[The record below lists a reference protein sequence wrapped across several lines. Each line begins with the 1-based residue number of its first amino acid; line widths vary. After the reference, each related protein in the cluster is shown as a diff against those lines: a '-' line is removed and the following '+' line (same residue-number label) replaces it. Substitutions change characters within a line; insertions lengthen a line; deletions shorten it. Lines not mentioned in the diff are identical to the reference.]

1 MSLRLKTIIGI
12 AAIEAVLLL
21 LLVSMTLDYLRTT
34 NYEGIVKRASTT
46 ATLFATTAKDA
57 VLSYDLAS
65 LDAFVNEVLKNPD
78 LVYARVIG
86 PDQQLF
92 AEAGMPEALS
102 ADFAADQEVESVDDG
117 IFDTYALVAEGG
129 VVYGRVELGLDINL
143 LRQTIAEAE
152 QRSALIAAMEM
163 GLVALF
169 SFILGTYL
177 TRQLQGLRKGAQ
189 QISAGELDINIPVK
203 GKDEIADVAR
213 AFNVMASDLEEASRR
228 RDQYEAE
235 LEELNRSLEDRVKQ
249 RTHQLVEKNKELLQ
263 ANDEIKKTQ
272 AKLVQSEKMASVGVL
287 AAGVAHEINNPLGF
301 VMSNLSTLEEYVKN
315 YRELLGAYETLFS
328 LKDSQERKAQY
339 AKIKSLVEEYDLAFM
354 NDDLDDLLK
363 DTHEGSVRVKEIVK
377 GLKAFS
383 HVDSAEEMQLT
394 DLNECI
400 ETTLKVAN
408 NEIKYHCEIVTDLGD
423 IPQVNCIPGQ
433 IKQVLLNMLLNAAHA
448 IKEQGRIEIASVFR
462 EEAVEISIRDNGCGI
477 AKDELGRLFEP
488 FFTTKEVGKG
498 TGLGLSISY
507 GIIVDDHH
515 GDIRVESEL
524 GVGSCF
530 TIVLPINRS
539 EAVQEGRVGYD
550 AN

>member
-78 LVYARVIG
+78 LVYARVLG

-301 VMSNLSTLEEYVKN
+301 VMSNLCTLEEYVKN

-383 HVDSAEEMQLT
+383 HVDSTEEMQLT

-408 NEIKYHCEIVTDLGD
+408 NEIKYHCEIITDLGD
-423 IPQVNCIPGQ
+423 IPQINCIPGQ

-477 AKDELGRLFEP
+477 VKDELGRLFEP

-524 GVGSCF
+524 GMGSCF
-530 TIVLPINRS
+530 TIVLPINKS
-539 EAVQEGRVGYD
+539 EVVQEAG
-550 AN
+550 

>member
-78 LVYARVIG
+78 LVYARVLG

-448 IKEQGRIEIASVFR
+448 IKEQGRIDIASVFR

-539 EAVQEGRVGYD
+539 DVVQD
-550 AN
+550 AG

>member
-65 LDAFVNEVLKNPD
+65 LDSFVNEVLKNPD
-78 LVYARVIG
+78 LVYARVLG

-92 AEAGMPEALS
+92 AEAGLPEALS

-301 VMSNLSTLEEYVKN
+301 VMSNLCTLEEYVKN
-315 YRELLGAYETLFS
+315 YRELLGAYETLLS

-363 DTHEGSVRVKEIVK
+363 DTHEGSIRVKEIVK

-408 NEIKYHCEIVTDLGD
+408 NEIKYHCEIITDLGD
-423 IPQVNCIPGQ
+423 IPQINCIPGQ

-462 EEAVEISIRDNGCGI
+462 KEAVEISIRDNGCGI

-530 TIVLPINRS
+530 TIVLPMNRS
-539 EAVQEGRVGYD
+539 EVVQEAG
-550 AN
+550 